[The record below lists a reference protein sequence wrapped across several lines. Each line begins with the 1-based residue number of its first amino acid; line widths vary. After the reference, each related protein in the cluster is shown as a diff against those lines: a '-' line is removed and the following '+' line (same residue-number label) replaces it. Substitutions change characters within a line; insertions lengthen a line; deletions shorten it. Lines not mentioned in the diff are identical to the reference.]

1 MNPSHPCPVC
11 KEDAPPGFLVCEA
24 CSLEVPAD
32 LHIAWQS
39 ASHYAA
45 AAAADKK
52 DRARIIATQAAEE
65 QAAKKIISHLR
76 QHGSAL

>member
-1 MNPSHPCPVC
+1 M
-11 KEDAPPGFLVCEA
+11 CEA